1 MTAPPADVAAVGT
14 AASATNGGDEAH
26 GQLGEA
32 PPAPMAPTAME
43 VCTILQG
50 CSAVVGMHPDAATE
64 SIVDFALAAGK
75 PFAVVPCCVFAVDF
89 AHRRGPE
96 GQPVNNHSAFVRY
109 LQAKAPD
116 RIGVATLPF
125 EGKNVVLYSLPKR
138 AQGTR
143 TMAGGDACEL
153 CAPGPSEV

>member
-1 MTAPPADVAAVGT
+1 MTATPADVAAVGT

-75 PFAVVPCCVFAVDF
+75 PVAVVPCCRESSRE
-89 AHRRGPE
+89 RRVGD
-96 GQPVNNHSAFVRY
+96 GVRRHGRQY
-109 LQAKAPD
+109 SSD
-116 RIGVATLPF
+116 RAAT
-125 EGKNVVLYSLPKR
+125 
-138 AQGTR
+138 T
-143 TMAGGDACEL
+143 GGGRGEREL
-153 CAPGPSEV
+153 S